1 MDSRSSHTHSHLR
14 EAARQTSRRL
24 ALSLVLTLVFV
35 VIEAGAGIFANS
47 LALLTDAAHNLTD
60 VIALGLTWFAV
71 RITAQPANAQK
82 TYGYHRAG
90 ILVALLNSTTLV
102 LISLGIF
109 YEAYRRFLSPPE
121 VQSGILIGVG
131 LIAVV
136 INLVTA
142 LLVHRGS
149 QSDLNLRSAFVH
161 LMGDV
166 ISTVGAVVAGVI
178 IYFTDA
184 NWLDPLVGV
193 LIGFLILY
201 NAWGILRDAVDIL
214 LESTPRDVNIKEMV
228 RDIAEVEGVLGIHDI
243 HVWSLTQ
250 SLRTMSAHIL
260 TDDLHISAG
269 GMIQRQIG
277 EILRRRY
284 NIAHAT
290 LQLECVDCFADS
302 LYCDLNGHLHIDDGS
317 GAIQNTAHRSGKR

>member
-1 MDSRSSHTHSHLR
+1 MDPKSSHTHSHLR
-14 EAARQTSRRL
+14 EASKQTSVR
-24 ALSLVLTLVFV
+24 LSLSLFLTLAFV

-60 VIALGLTWFAV
+60 VIALGLTWLAV
-71 RITAQPANAQK
+71 RVTDQPANAQK

-102 LISLGIF
+102 LISIGIF
-109 YEAYRRFLSPPE
+109 YEAYRRFMNPPE

-149 QSDLNLRSAFVH
+149 QNDLNLRSAFVH

-166 ISTVGAVVAGVI
+166 VSTIGAVIAGI
-178 IYFTDA
+178 FIYFTHA
-184 NWLDPLVGV
+184 NWLDPLVSV

-201 NAWGILRDAVDIL
+201 NAWGILRDAIDIL
-214 LESTPRDVNIKEMV
+214 LESTPRDVDVQSLVK
-228 RDIAEVEGVLGIHDI
+228 DIAQVDGVLGVHDI

-269 GMIQRQIG
+269 AEIQRQIT
-277 EILRRRY
+277 EVLQHRY

-290 LQLECVDCFADS
+290 LQLECVDCFS
-302 LYCDLNGHLHIDDGS
+302 NGLYCDLNGHLHVNE
-317 GAIQNTAHRSGKR
+317 IQSSPHQSR

>member
-1 MDSRSSHTHSHLR
+1 MNQTQLHTHSHLR
-14 EAARQTSRRL
+14 EAAKQTTSRL
-24 ALSLVLTLVFV
+24 ALSLFLTLAFV
-35 VIEAGAGIFANS
+35 AVEAAAGYFANS

-60 VIALGLTWFAV
+60 VIALGLSWFAI
-71 RITAQPANAQK
+71 RITAQPANARK

-109 YEAYRRFLSPPE
+109 YEAYQRLLSPPE
-121 VQSGILIGVG
+121 VQSSILIGVG

-149 QSDLNLRSAFVH
+149 ESDLNQRSAFVH

-166 ISTVGAVVAGVI
+166 ISTIGAVIAGVI

-184 NWLDPLVGV
+184 NWLDPLVSV

-201 NAWGILRDAVDIL
+201 NAWGILREAIDIL
-214 LESTPRDVNIKEMV
+214 LESTPRDVNIKEMI
-228 RDIAEVEGVLGIHDI
+228 RDMLEIEGVLGVHDL

-250 SLRTMSAHIL
+250 NLRSMSAHIL
-260 TDDLHISAG
+260 TKDITVSAG
-269 GMIQRQIG
+269 AEIQSRIN
-277 EILRRRY
+277 ELVYHRY
-284 NIAHAT
+284 NIVHAT
-290 LQLECVDCFADS
+290 LQLECVDCDPDS
-302 LYCDLNGHLHIDDGS
+302 MYCKI
-317 GAIQNTAHRSGKR
+317 

>member
-1 MDSRSSHTHSHLR
+1 METKSSHTHSHLS
-14 EAARQTSRRL
+14 EASQKTTVR
-24 ALSLVLTLVFV
+24 LSLSLFLTLAFV
-35 VIEAGAGIFANS
+35 IIEAGAGIFANS

-71 RITAQPANAQK
+71 RITSQPANAQK

-109 YEAYRRFLSPPE
+109 YEAYRRFIAPPD
-121 VQSGILIGVG
+121 VQSGIINCVG

-136 INLVTA
+136 VKILNSFMVR
-142 LLVHRGS
+142 RGS
-149 QSDLNLRSAFVH
+149 EHDLNLRSAFVH

-166 ISTVGAVVAGVI
+166 LSTIGAVIAGVI
-178 IYFTDA
+178 IYFTNA
-184 NWLDPLVGV
+184 NWLDPFVSV

-201 NAWGILRDAVDIL
+201 NAWGILKDAIDIL
-214 LESTPRDVNIKEMV
+214 LEATPRDVDVQAMV
-228 RDIAEVEGVLGIHDI
+228 KDIAQVDGVLGIHDI

-269 GMIQRQIG
+269 AGIQH
-277 EILRRRY
+277 EINELLTHRY

-290 LQLECVDCFADS
+290 LQLECVECAPDS
-302 LYCDLNGHLHIDDGS
+302 LYCDLNGHFHVDAPPVSQHSD
-317 GAIQNTAHRSGKR
+317 HH

>member
-1 MDSRSSHTHSHLR
+1 MNSHSSHTHSHLR
-14 EAARQTSRRL
+14 EAAKQTTSR
-24 ALSLVLTLVFV
+24 LSLSLFLTLAFVF
-35 VIEAGAGIFANS
+35 IEAGAGYFANS

-60 VIALGLTWFAV
+60 VIALGLSWFAI
-71 RITAQPANAQK
+71 RLTSQPANARQ

-102 LISLGIF
+102 LISIGIF
-109 YEAYRRFLSPPE
+109 YEAYQRFLSPPD

-149 QSDLNLRSAFVH
+149 ESDLNLRSAFVH

-166 ISTVGAVVAGVI
+166 ISTVGAVIAGVI
-178 IYFTDA
+178 IYFTKA
-184 NWLDPLVGV
+184 NWLDPLVSV

-201 NAWGILRDAVDIL
+201 NAWGILRETIDIL
-214 LESTPRDVNIKEMV
+214 LESTPRDVDIKKMV
-228 RDIAEVEGVLGIHDI
+228 TDITKLDGVLGVHDL

-250 SLRTMSAHIL
+250 NLRTMSAHIL
-260 TDDLHISAG
+260 TKDITVSAG
-269 GMIQRQIG
+269 AQIQT
-277 EILRRRY
+277 EINELVYHRY

-290 LQLECVDCFADS
+290 LQLECVDCAPDS
-302 LYCDLNGHLHIDDGS
+302 LYCRL
-317 GAIQNTAHRSGKR
+317 

>member
-1 MDSRSSHTHSHLR
+1 MNSSTSHIHSHLR
-14 EAARQTSRRL
+14 EAAKQTTSR
-24 ALSLVLTLVFV
+24 LSLSLFLTLAFV
-35 VIEAGAGIFANS
+35 VIEASAGYFANS

-60 VIALGLTWFAV
+60 VIALGLSWFAI
-71 RITAQPANAQK
+71 RLTSQPANARK

-102 LISLGIF
+102 LISIGIF
-109 YEAYRRFLSPPE
+109 YEAYHRFISPPD
-121 VQSGILIGVG
+121 VQSSILIGVG

-149 QSDLNLRSAFVH
+149 ESDLNLRSAFVH

-166 ISTVGAVVAGVI
+166 ISTVGAVIAGVI

-184 NWLDPLVGV
+184 NWLDPFVSV

-201 NAWGILRDAVDIL
+201 NAWGILRETVDIL
-214 LESTPRDVNIKEMV
+214 LESTPRDVDIKKMV
-228 RDIAEVEGVLGIHDI
+228 SEITEVDGVLGVHDL

-250 SLRTMSAHIL
+250 NLRTMSAHIL
-260 TDDLHISAG
+260 TEDISVSAG
-269 GMIQRQIG
+269 AEIQGRIN
-277 EILRRRY
+277 ELVYHRY
-284 NIAHAT
+284 NISHAT
-290 LQLECVDCFADS
+290 LQLECVDCDPDS
-302 LYCDLNGHLHIDDGS
+302 LYCRI
-317 GAIQNTAHRSGKR
+317 

>member
-1 MDSRSSHTHSHLR
+1 MNQTQLHTHSHLR
-14 EAARQTSRRL
+14 EAAKQTTSRL
-24 ALSLVLTLVFV
+24 ALSLFLTLAFV
-35 VIEAGAGIFANS
+35 AVEAMAGYFANS

-60 VIALGLTWFAV
+60 VIALGLSWFAI
-71 RITAQPANAQK
+71 RITAQPANARK

-109 YEAYRRFLSPPE
+109 YEAYKRFISPPE
-121 VQSGILIGVG
+121 VQSSVLIGVG
-131 LIAVV
+131 IIAVV

-149 QSDLNLRSAFVH
+149 ESDLNLRSAFVH

-166 ISTVGAVVAGVI
+166 ISTVGAVIAGVI

-184 NWLDPLVGV
+184 NWLDPLVSV

-201 NAWGILRDAVDIL
+201 NAWGILREAIDIL
-214 LESTPRDVNIKEMV
+214 LESTPRDVNIKEMIK
-228 RDIAEVEGVLGIHDI
+228 DMIEIEGVLGVHDL

-250 SLRTMSAHIL
+250 NLRSMSAHIL
-260 TDDLHISAG
+260 IEDIAVSAG
-269 GMIQRQIG
+269 AEIQSRIN
-277 EILRRRY
+277 ELVSRRY
-284 NIAHAT
+284 NIVHAT
-290 LQLECVDCFADS
+290 LQLECVDCDPDS
-302 LYCDLNGHLHIDDGS
+302 LYCKI
-317 GAIQNTAHRSGKR
+317 

>member
-1 MDSRSSHTHSHLR
+1 MDRSSTQPHTHLQDAAKQTATRLSLSLILTLAFVAV
-14 EAARQTSRRL
+14 EAA
-24 ALSLVLTLVFV
+24 
-35 VIEAGAGIFANS
+35 AGIVANS

-71 RITAQPANAQK
+71 RVTSQPANAQK

-142 LLVHRGS
+142 LLVRHGS
-149 QSDLNLRSAFVH
+149 QTDLNLRSAFVH

-166 ISTVGAVVAGVI
+166 LSTVGAVIAGVI
-178 IYFTDA
+178 IYFTNA
-184 NWLDPLVGV
+184 NWLDPLVSV

-214 LESTPRDVNIKEMV
+214 LEATPRDISIKNMV
-228 RDIAEVEGVLGIHDI
+228 ADILQVEGVLGIHDI

-260 TDDLHISAG
+260 TDDLHLSAG
-269 GMIQRQIG
+269 AQIQHEISHLLRQ
-277 EILRRRY
+277 RY

-290 LQLECVDCFADS
+290 LQLECVDCFPDS
-302 LYCDLNGHLHIDDGS
+302 LYCDLNCQTRLEDVEH
-317 GAIQNTAHRSGKR
+317 TAHPSSR

>member
-1 MDSRSSHTHSHLR
+1 MESKPSHTHSHLR
-14 EAARQTSRRL
+14 EATKQTTTRL
-24 ALSLVLTLVFV
+24 SVSLFLTLVFV

-60 VIALGLTWFAV
+60 VIALGLTWFALRV
-71 RITAQPANAQK
+71 TTQPANAQK

-109 YEAYRRFLSPPE
+109 YEAYRRIINPPE
-121 VQSGILIGVG
+121 VQSSILIAVG
-131 LIAVV
+131 LVAVV

-149 QSDLNLRSAFVH
+149 EHDLNLRSAFVH

-166 ISTVGAVVAGVI
+166 LSTVGAVIAGVI
-178 IYFTDA
+178 IYFTNA
-184 NWLDPLVGV
+184 NWLDSFVSV
-193 LIGFLILY
+193 LIGLLILY
-201 NAWGILRDAVDIL
+201 NAWGILRDALDIL
-214 LESTPRDVNIKEMV
+214 LEATPRDVDVKSLV
-228 RDIAEVEGVLGIHDI
+228 KDIAQVEGVLGIHDI

-260 TDDLHISAG
+260 TDDVHISAATE
-269 GMIQRQIG
+269 IQRQINDV
-277 EILRRRY
+277 IRQRY
-284 NIAHAT
+284 NISHTT
-290 LQLECVDCFADS
+290 LQLECVDCFPDS
-302 LYCDLNGHLHIDDGS
+302 LYCDLNGHLHGED
-317 GAIQNTAHRSGKR
+317 IQHATHIPGR

>member
-1 MDSRSSHTHSHLR
+1 MDAKSSHTHSHLR
-14 EAARQTSRRL
+14 EASKQTTVR
-24 ALSLVLTLVFV
+24 LSLSLFLTLVFV
-35 VIEAGAGIFANS
+35 IIEAGAGIFANS

-71 RITAQPANAQK
+71 HITAQPANAQK

-109 YEAYRRFLSPPE
+109 YEAYHRFINPPQ

-149 QSDLNLRSAFVH
+149 EHDLNLRSAFVH

-166 ISTVGAVVAGVI
+166 LSTIGAVIAGVI

-184 NWLDPLVGV
+184 NWLDSLVSV

-201 NAWGILRDAVDIL
+201 NAWGILPDAVDIL
-214 LESTPRDVNIKEMV
+214 LEATPRDVDVQAMVKE
-228 RDIAEVEGVLGIHDI
+228 IAQVNGVLGIHDI

-260 TDDLHISAG
+260 TDDVHISTG
-269 GMIQRQIG
+269 SDIQHQIN
-277 EILRRRY
+277 E
-284 NIAHAT
+284 
-290 LQLECVDCFADS
+290 V
-302 LYCDLNGHLHIDDGS
+302 LND
-317 GAIQNTAHRSGKR
+317 

>member
-1 MDSRSSHTHSHLR
+1 MDPKSSHTHSHLR
-14 EAARQTSRRL
+14 EASKQTTVR
-24 ALSLVLTLVFV
+24 LSLSLFLTLAFV
-35 VIEAGAGIFANS
+35 IIEAGAGIFANS
-47 LALLTDAAHNLTD
+47 LALLTEAAHNLTD

-71 RITAQPANAQK
+71 RVTAQPANAQK

-109 YEAYRRFLSPPE
+109 YEAYQRFLDPPN
-121 VQSGILIGVG
+121 VQSGILISVG

-149 QSDLNLRSAFVH
+149 EHDLNLRSAFVH

-166 ISTVGAVVAGVI
+166 LSTVGAVIAGVI
-178 IYFTDA
+178 IYFTNA
-184 NWLDPLVGV
+184 NWLDPFVSV

-201 NAWGILRDAVDIL
+201 NAWGILKDAIDIL
-214 LESTPRDVNIKEMV
+214 LEATPRDVDVQAMV
-228 RDIAEVEGVLGIHDI
+228 KDIAQVDGVLGVHDI

-260 TDDLHISAG
+260 TNDLHISAG
-269 GMIQRQIG
+269 ADIQH
-277 EILRRRY
+277 EINELLNHRY

-290 LQLECVDCFADS
+290 LQLECVDCAPDS
-302 LYCDLNGHLHIDDGS
+302 LYCDLNGHIHTNDASVVQHSDS
-317 GAIQNTAHRSGKR
+317 ASTH